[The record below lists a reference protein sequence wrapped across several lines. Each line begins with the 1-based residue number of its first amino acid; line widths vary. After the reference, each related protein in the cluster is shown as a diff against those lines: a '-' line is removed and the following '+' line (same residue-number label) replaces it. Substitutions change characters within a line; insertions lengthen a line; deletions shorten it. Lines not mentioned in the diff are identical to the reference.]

1 MSIGNLKDYGNKGN
15 NFPWQLKMLQG
26 LQSIINN
33 TGGTCCNDI
42 LTLLQPRVKNTS
54 VNLSTGQTG
63 IIIPDGVFYSLS
75 IANTG
80 AADGLVNGASIPAG
94 TILNF
99 DAGVLNHKLGSIT
112 YDTTNTTFLITGLT
126 D

>member
-33 TGGTCCNDI
+33 TGGGSGGAQVR
-42 LTLLQPRVKNTS
+42 QPYIDNFAGGTGSITS
-54 VNLSTGQTG
+54 GT
-63 IIIPDGVFYSLS
+63 FYSLS

-80 AADGLVNGASIPAG
+80 AGPGLVNGKSIPAG

-99 DAGVLNHKLGSIT
+99 DAGVLNNTLGSIT
-112 YDTTNTTFLITGLT
+112 WDATGTTLLVTGLT
-126 D
+126 V